1 MASRLDLINILMHDN
16 ILGTT
21 YPLMAAAMNQVSDAN
36 LAIAVREA
44 GALPSV
50 SIFNYA
56 DHNNNVDY
64 SLLEEE
70 ILKYINTTGDG
81 LLVLS
86 VDPTVIDIRLI
97 ELLRKYSITHI
108 ELIPNYE
115 HIKKPWLRSA
125 LEHNLLKIQALGTK
139 IILKVVV
146 YPEDIKYWSVWNNK
160 KVDIISVKGPLG
172 AGRVSTNEV
181 DLVELTKQATT
192 SGIPVIAVGGIST
205 AEQVSIL
212 LEAGAAAVGIGTLFA
227 ASAESCL
234 STEAKQKLVSAS
246 YNDLS
251 KLPTIDLSQN
261 ALVITDSDPTDTVNN
276 SIGLIHGVTT
286 GTSGHIFAGKSID
299 TITKIDSVK
308 NIIERLFT

>member
-1 MASRLDLINILMHDN
+1 MTHN
-16 ILGTT
+16 ILGTK

-44 GALPSV
+44 GALPSI

-56 DHNNNVDY
+56 DHDNNVDY
-64 SLLEEE
+64 FLLEEE
-70 ILKYINTTGDG
+70 ISKYINATGDG

-86 VDPTVIDIRLI
+86 VDPTVIDIKLI
-97 ELLRKYSITHI
+97 EILQKYSITHM

-115 HIKKPWLRSA
+115 HIKKPWLRSV

-139 IILKVVV
+139 IILKVVA

-160 KVDIISVKGPLG
+160 SVDMICVKGPLG
-172 AGRVSTNEV
+172 AGRVPSNDT
-181 DLVELTKQATT
+181 DLVKLTKQASTL
-192 SGIPVIAVGGIST
+192 GIPVIAVGGVST
-205 AEQVSIL
+205 SEQVNML
-212 LEAGAAAVGIGTLFA
+212 LEAGAKAVGIGTLFA
-227 ASAESCL
+227 ASVESCL
-234 STEAKQKLVSAS
+234 SSEAKQKLVSAS

-251 KLPTIDLSQN
+251 QLPTIDLSQN
-261 ALVITDSDPTDTVNN
+261 ALVITVTDPSDTVNN
-276 SIGLIHGVTT
+276 SIGLIHGVTI

-299 TITKIDSVK
+299 NITQIDSVK

>member
-1 MASRLDLINILMHDN
+1 MHN
-16 ILGTT
+16 ILGTK
-21 YPLMAAAMNQVSDAN
+21 YPLMAAAMNQVSDVN

-44 GALPSV
+44 GGLPSI

-56 DHNNNVDY
+56 DHDNNVDY

-70 ILKYINTTGDG
+70 ILKYINATGDG

-86 VDPTVIDIRLI
+86 GDPAVIDIKLI
-97 ELLRKYSITHI
+97 ELLQKYSISHI
-108 ELIPNYE
+108 ELIPDYE
-115 HIKKPWLRSA
+115 HIKKPWLRSVLA
-125 LEHNLLKIQALGTK
+125 DNLLKIQSLGIK

-146 YPEDIKYWSVWNNK
+146 YHEDIRYWSVWNNK
-160 KVDIISVKGPLG
+160 KVDIICVKGPLG
-172 AGRVSTNEV
+172 AGRVTTNNI

-205 AEQVSIL
+205 AEQVSVL

-299 TITKIDSVK
+299 NITQIDSVK
-308 NIIERLFT
+308 NIIERLFI

>member
-1 MASRLDLINILMHDN
+1 MHDN

-44 GALPSV
+44 GGLPSI

-56 DHNNNVDY
+56 DHENTVDY

-70 ILKYINTTGDG
+70 ISKYINATGDG

-86 VDPTVIDIRLI
+86 VDPTVIDIKLI
-97 ELLRKYSITHI
+97 DLLQKHSISHI

-115 HIKKPWLRSA
+115 HIKKPWLRNV
-125 LEHNLLKIQALGTK
+125 LENNLLKIQALGMK

-172 AGRVSTNEV
+172 AGRVSINNI
-181 DLVELTKQATT
+181 DLVELTKQAIT

-227 ASAESCL
+227 ASSESCL
-234 STEAKQKLVSAS
+234 SIEAKKQLVGAS
-246 YNDLS
+246 YKDLS
-251 KLPTIDLSQN
+251 QLDTTDLSQN
-261 ALVITDSDPTDTVNN
+261 ALVITDADPTDTVNN
-276 SIGLIHGVTT
+276 SKGLIHGVTT
-286 GTSGHIFAGKSID
+286 GTNGHIFAGKSID
-299 TITKIDSVK
+299 NINQIDSVK

>member
-1 MASRLDLINILMHDN
+1 MHNN

-21 YPLMAAAMNQVSDAN
+21 YPLMAAAMNQVSDVN
-36 LAIAVREA
+36 LAIAVRKA
-44 GALPSV
+44 GGLPSI

-56 DHNNNVDY
+56 DHDNNVDY

-70 ILKYINTTGDG
+70 ISKYINATGDG

-86 VDPTVIDIRLI
+86 GDPTVIDIKLI
-97 ELLRKYSITHI
+97 ELLQKYSISHI
-108 ELIPNYE
+108 ELIPDYE
-115 HIKKPWLRSA
+115 HIKKPWLRSVLA
-125 LEHNLLKIQALGTK
+125 DNLLKIQSLGIK

-146 YPEDIKYWSVWNNK
+146 YHEDIRYWSVWNNK
-160 KVDIISVKGPLG
+160 KVDIICVKGPLG
-172 AGRVSTNEV
+172 AGRVTTNNI

-205 AEQVSIL
+205 AEQVSML

-286 GTSGHIFAGKSID
+286 GTSGHIFAGKGID
-299 TITKIDSVK
+299 NITQIDSVK

>member
-1 MASRLDLINILMHDN
+1 MNDN

-21 YPLMAAAMNQVSDAN
+21 YPLMAVAMNQVSDAN
-36 LAIAVREA
+36 LAIAVRKA
-44 GALPSV
+44 GGLPSI

-56 DHNNNVDY
+56 DQYSNVDY

-70 ILKYINTTGDG
+70 ILKYINATGDG

-86 VDPTVIDIRLI
+86 GDPTVIDMKLI
-97 ELLRKYSITHI
+97 KLIQKYSISHI
-108 ELIPNYE
+108 ELIPDYE
-115 HIKKPWLRSA
+115 YIKKPLLRNVLA
-125 LEHNLLKIQALGTK
+125 DNLLKIQSLGIK

-146 YPEDIKYWSVWNNK
+146 YHLEIKYWSVWNNK
-160 KVDIISVKGPLG
+160 KVDIICVKGPLG
-172 AGRVSTNEV
+172 AGRVTTDNI
-181 DLVELTKQATT
+181 DLVELTKQAVT

-205 AEQVSIL
+205 AEQVSML
-212 LEAGAAAVGIGTLFA
+212 LKAGAAAVGIGTLFA

-261 ALVITDSDPTDTVNN
+261 ALVITTSDPTDTVNN

-286 GTSGHIFAGKSID
+286 GTNGHIFAGKSID
-299 TITKIDSVK
+299 NITQIDSVK

>member
-1 MASRLDLINILMHDN
+1 MHDN

-21 YPLMAAAMNQVSDAN
+21 YPLMAAAMNQVSDVN

-44 GALPSV
+44 GGLPSI
-50 SIFNYA
+50 SILNYA
-56 DHNNNVDY
+56 DHDNNVDY

-70 ILKYINTTGDG
+70 ILKYINATGDG

-86 VDPTVIDIRLI
+86 GDPAVIDIKLI
-97 ELLRKYSITHI
+97 ELLQKYSISHI
-108 ELIPNYE
+108 ELIPDYE
-115 HIKKPWLRSA
+115 HIKKPWLRSVLA
-125 LEHNLLKIQALGTK
+125 DNLLKIQSLGIK

-146 YPEDIKYWSVWNNK
+146 YHEDIRYWSVWNNK
-160 KVDIISVKGPLG
+160 KVDIICVKGPLG
-172 AGRVSTNEV
+172 AGRVTTNNI

-205 AEQVSIL
+205 AEQVSVL

-299 TITKIDSVK
+299 NIAQIDSVK
-308 NIIERLFT
+308 NIIERLFI

>member
-1 MASRLDLINILMHDN
+1 MHDN
-16 ILGTT
+16 LLGTK

-44 GALPSV
+44 GALPSI

-56 DHNNNVDY
+56 DHDNNVDY

-70 ILKYINTTGDG
+70 ISKYINATGDG

-86 VDPTVIDIRLI
+86 VDPTVIDIKLI
-97 ELLRKYSITHI
+97 ELLRNHSITHI

-115 HIKKPWLRSA
+115 HIKKPWLRSV

-146 YPEDIKYWSVWNNK
+146 YPEDIQYWSVWNNK
-160 KVDIISVKGPLG
+160 KVDMMCVKGPMG
-172 AGRVSTNEV
+172 AGRVTTNNV

-212 LEAGAAAVGIGTLFA
+212 LEAGAIAVGIGTLFA
-227 ASAESCL
+227 ASSESCL
-234 STEAKQKLVSAS
+234 SIEAKQQLVVTS
-246 YNDLS
+246 YKDLS
-251 KLPTIDLSQN
+251 QLPTIDLSQN
-261 ALVITDSDPTDTVNN
+261 ALVITVTDPSDTVNN
-276 SIGLIHGVTT
+276 SKGLICGINT
-286 GTSGHIFAGKSID
+286 GTSGHIFAGKSVD
-299 TITKIDSVK
+299 SITQIDSVK
-308 NIIERLFT
+308 NIIERLFA